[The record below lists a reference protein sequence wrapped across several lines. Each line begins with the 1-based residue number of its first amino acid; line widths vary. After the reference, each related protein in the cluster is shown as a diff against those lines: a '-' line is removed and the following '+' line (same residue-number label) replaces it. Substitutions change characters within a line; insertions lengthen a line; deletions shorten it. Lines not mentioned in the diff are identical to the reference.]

1 MIIMYIII
9 HIINIM
15 HTRNIIMHM
24 IMYIINI
31 IIQIFIAISKVAT
44 EIDYLGFDVPN
55 EWYLMSHSYICHTQH
70 SYVTH
75 LSHTVTTSDCP
86 QLLTIY
92 HI

>member
-1 MIIMYIII
+1 MYIII

-31 IIQIFIAISKVAT
+31 IIPIFIAISKVAT

-55 EWYLMSHSYICHTQH
+55 EWYDHITWMDLMSHSYIYVTLNTHTSHICHTQSRH
-70 SYVTH
+70 PTAH
-75 LSHTVTTSDCP
+75 NF
-86 QLLTIY
+86 
-92 HI
+92 